1 MELYSEQLSMH
12 GKRRADFRFIIDVLL
27 LFRPSIIRPVNS
39 DYSNSNDMDMLANY
53 LKVGIRNILKYKIY
67 SSINAGGLAL
77 GISASMLIVLYIADE
92 LSYDRFLKDAERIY
106 RIGSSGSFEGSAF
119 ESAVSSPPIAAA
131 ILQEIPEVEEATR
144 FGWWRAQPMRLPAS
158 PSHSLRQS
166 KDGSQVHVDKS
177 FIEKQLLV
185 ADSNFFQF
193 FSFPLI
199 SGDPNTVLKGI
210 NKVVITETTARRY
223 FGSEN
228 PIGKILLRGEVRI
241 ATEVT
246 GVVKDPPANSH
257 IRFDM
262 ILSSPSW
269 NIMQVGGWS
278 NTFLYTYIKTSSPEV
293 VKKKFNVITEKNL
306 GPDLERVLGVSLEE
320 FKSSG
325 KRFGFFIQPML
336 DIHLK
341 SDLSS
346 EMVPTGSI
354 QYIYVFGAVAIFV
367 LLIACINFINLST
380 ARAATR
386 AKEVGVRKSI
396 GALREKLIAQFLSES
411 MIFSFSATFIA
422 LAIVGLVLGAFNNLA
437 GKDIQFELLTRPVIL
452 FDLVLFALF
461 IGLLAGMYPA
471 FYLTKF
477 TPIDVLK
484 GKSGT
489 GARKSGFRNSLVTF
503 QFVISMLLIVGSLV
517 IGKQLNYMQDKNMG
531 FDKENLISLA
541 HGWSL
546 ENRSDEFK
554 AELLQH
560 PQFKNASLASAL
572 PPNITDSNLFR
583 KGGSDQDIDL
593 HVITADYD
601 LLSTMGYVMEE
612 GRFFSRE
619 FPSDGLAI
627 VLNETAYKTLGFKQ
641 IEGSTIIN
649 FNAAKPVSFNLI
661 GVIKDFNF
669 ENLKNSVKPMAVILN
684 TGKNY
689 SMVRQSDNEMAIRI
703 SPGDAALAIEKL
715 EAIWKKYS
723 ASPFEFSFLDQNIE
737 STFRAE
743 MRLGK
748 IVLLFT
754 VLTIIIACLGLFGL
768 ATYLGEQRS
777 KEISIRKVLGASIPE
792 VIALLLKDFVLLVG
806 IAFVIAAPLGWF
818 IMKNW
823 LDGFAYR
830 TVIEW
835 WIIGLSGVSAF
846 LIAIITIGYQSLK
859 VARQN
864 PVDSLKSE

>member
-1 MELYSEQLSMH
+1 MLS
-12 GKRRADFRFIIDVLL
+12 
-27 LFRPSIIRPVNS
+27 
-39 DYSNSNDMDMLANY
+39 NY

-77 GISASMLIVLYIADE
+77 GIAASVLIILYIADE

-144 FGWWRAQPMRLPAS
+144 FGWWRAQPMRLP
-158 PSHSLRQS
+158 
-166 KDGSQVHVDKS
+166 DGSQDYGDKS

-193 FSFPLI
+193 FSFQLI
-199 SGDPNTVLKGI
+199 SGDPNTVLDGT
-210 NKVVITETTARRY
+210 NKIVITETTAKRY

-228 PIGKILLRGEVRI
+228 PLGKILLRGEGKI

-269 NIMQVGGWS
+269 HIMQVGSWS
-278 NTFLYTYIKTSSPEV
+278 NTFLYTYIKTSSPNV
-293 VKKKFNVITEKNL
+293 VKKKFDMVTEKNL
-306 GPDLERVLGVSLEE
+306 GPDLERVIGISLEE
-320 FKSSG
+320 FKSKG
-325 KRFGFFIQPML
+325 NRFGFFLQPIL

-354 QYIYVFGAVAIFV
+354 QYIYVFGAVAIFL

-396 GALREKLIAQFLSES
+396 GAVREKLIGQFLSES
-411 MIFSFSATFIA
+411 IIFSFSATFIA
-422 LAIVGLVLGAFNNLA
+422 LAIAGLVLGTFNALA

-452 FDLVLFALF
+452 FDLALFALF
-461 IGLLAGMYPA
+461 IGLLAGIYPA

-477 TPIDVLK
+477 RPIDVLK
-484 GKSGT
+484 GRLGT
-489 GARKSGFRNSLVTF
+489 GTRKSGFRNSLVTF
-503 QFVISMLLIVGSLV
+503 QFTISMLLIVGSLV
-517 IGKQLNYMQDKNMG
+517 ISKQLNYMQHKNMG
-531 FDKENLISLA
+531 FDKENVISLA

-546 ENRSDEFK
+546 GNKSEEFK
-554 AELLQH
+554 AELLLH

-583 KGGSDQDIDL
+583 KGGSDQEIDL

-601 LLSTMGYVMEE
+601 HLSTMGYVMEE
-612 GRFFSRE
+612 GRFFSRD
-619 FPSDGLAI
+619 FPSDSSAI
-627 VLNETAYKTLGFKQ
+627 VLNETAYRALGFKQ
-641 IEGSTIIN
+641 IEGNTIIN
-649 FNAAKPVSFNLI
+649 FNADKPVSFNLI
-661 GVIKDFNF
+661 GVVKDFNF
-669 ENLKNSVKPMAVILN
+669 ETLKNSVKPMAVILN
-684 TGKNY
+684 AGKNY
-689 SMVRQSDNEMAIRI
+689 WMVRQSDNEIAIRI
-703 SPGDAALAIEKL
+703 SPGDISLAIEKL

-723 ASPFEFSFLDQNIE
+723 ASPFEFTFLDQNID

-743 MRLGK
+743 MRLGR
-748 IVLLFT
+748 IVLVFT

-792 VIALLLKDFVLLVG
+792 VIGLLLQDFLLLIC
-806 IAFVIAAPLGWF
+806 IAFIIAAPLGWL
-818 IMKNW
+818 IMKSW

-835 WIIGLSGVSAF
+835 WIIALSGISAF
-846 LIAIITIGYQSLK
+846 LVAILTIGYQSLK

-864 PVDSLKSE
+864 PVINLKSE